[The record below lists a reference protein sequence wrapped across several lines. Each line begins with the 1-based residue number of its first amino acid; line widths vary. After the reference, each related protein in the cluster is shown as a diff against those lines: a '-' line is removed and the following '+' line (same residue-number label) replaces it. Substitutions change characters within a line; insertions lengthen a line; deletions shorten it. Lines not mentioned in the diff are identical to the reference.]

1 MNTVCNVFIN
11 KSSLISLYNSLIFW
25 SNFETEL
32 MKYVYINNYVR
43 DDDLTRPV
51 QKRESEVFSTAR
63 ALKYLNY
70 MFGIRRN
77 MKVKLFF
84 LSV

>member
-1 MNTVCNVFIN
+1 
-11 KSSLISLYNSLIFW
+11 
-25 SNFETEL
+25 

-84 LSV
+84 YLYRYTKYVKVIWNRISILEASRLFTCYEFVS

>member
-1 MNTVCNVFIN
+1 
-11 KSSLISLYNSLIFW
+11 
-25 SNFETEL
+25 

-51 QKRESEVFSTAR
+51 QKRESEVSSTAR

-84 LSV
+84 YLYRYPKYVKVIWNRISILEASRLFTCYEFVS

>member
-1 MNTVCNVFIN
+1 
-11 KSSLISLYNSLIFW
+11 
-25 SNFETEL
+25 

-51 QKRESEVFSTAR
+51 QKRESEVSSTAR